1 MISKILW
8 PVGHSFPVGVI
19 VFGVEYVSIY
29 IWDDVQD
36 VVILSIYV
44 TIRVILMHLT
54 HLKGWRVI
62 YFIKPS
68 QLDLDLFHIA
78 QFTLDSVDINAFV
91 LCILVG
97 I

>member
-1 MISKILW
+1 
-8 PVGHSFPVGVI
+8 
-19 VFGVEYVSIY
+19 
-29 IWDDVQD
+29 
-36 VVILSIYV
+36 
-44 TIRVILMHLT
+44 MHLT

-68 QLDLDLFHIA
+68 QLDLFLIA
-78 QFTLDSVDINAFV
+78 QFTLDSVDINALV